1 METFWRPGHGRCKA
15 TRVPRILITDDE
27 PAIRA
32 MLARILIEYGFDVVL
47 AADGSDAIDQL
58 RRHRFDLLLLDLMMP
73 KLDGFAVLEKL
84 EEAGIESPPVLVAS
98 AASPQLV
105 QRLPSGSVAGVIG
118 KPFDVIEL
126 VNRVRDLTGP
136 SRAAV

>member
-1 METFWRPGHGRCKA
+1 
-15 TRVPRILITDDE
+15 
-27 PAIRA
+27 

-47 AADGSDAIDQL
+47 AVDGSDAIDQL
-58 RRHRFDLLLLDLMMP
+58 RRHHFDLLLLDLMMP
-73 KLDGFAVLEKL
+73 KLDGFAVLEAL
-84 EEAGIESPPVLVAS
+84 EAAGIATPPVLVAS

-105 QRLPSGSVAGVIG
+105 QRIPDGSVAGVIG

-136 SRAAV
+136 NGTAV

>member
-1 METFWRPGHGRCKA
+1 MP
-15 TRVPRILITDDE
+15 RVLITDDE

-47 AADGSDAIDQL
+47 AADGNDAIDQL
-58 RRHRFDLLLLDLMMP
+58 THHHFDLLLLDLMMP

-84 EEAGIESPPVLVAS
+84 EAGGIESPPVLVAS

-105 QRLPSGSVAGVIG
+105 ERLPSGSVAGVIG

-126 VNRVRDLTGP
+126 VSRVRDLTGP

>member
-1 METFWRPGHGRCKA
+1 
-15 TRVPRILITDDE
+15 
-27 PAIRA
+27 

-47 AADGSDAIDQL
+47 AADGNDAIDQL
-58 RRHRFDLLLLDLMMP
+58 TNHHFDLFLLDLMMP

-84 EEAGIESPPVLVAS
+84 EASGIESPPVLVAS

-126 VNRVRDLTGP
+126 VSRVRHLTEP
-136 SRAAV
+136 SQAAV

>member
-1 METFWRPGHGRCKA
+1 MP
-15 TRVPRILITDDE
+15 RVLITDDE

-32 MLARILIEYGFDVVL
+32 MLARILVDYGFDVVL
-47 AADGSDAIDQL
+47 AVDGNDAIDQL
-58 RRHRFDLLLLDLMMP
+58 THHHFDLLLLDLMMP

-84 EEAGIESPPVLVAS
+84 KAGGIASPPVLIAS

-136 SRAAV
+136 NRAAV

>member
-1 METFWRPGHGRCKA
+1 MP
-15 TRVPRILITDDE
+15 RVLITDDE

-47 AADGSDAIDQL
+47 AVDGSDAIEQL

-73 KLDGFAVLEKL
+73 KLDGFGVLEKL
-84 EEAGIESPPVLVAS
+84 ATDGIETPPVLVAS

-105 QRLPSGSVAGVIG
+105 QRLPAGSVAGVIA

-126 VNRVRDLTGP
+126 VNRVRDLTEP
-136 SRAAV
+136 RRAAV